1 MAATLFHDK
10 LYDDHWRDVQLGWRH
25 GFWLASVLMAGATA
39 LDTAEPAGKMAKDA
53 DDDGMSKAN
62 EALRLCDLGLLLG
75 APVDGADLSGIAA
88 ALQSNL
94 SDQRKLNQQTQHAVT
109 AAAAAAASP
118 LMAQESKKGK
128 WAAAAPPVN
137 SLEARRPAPAARS
150 VYARRRSI

>member
-39 LDTAEPAGKMAKDA
+39 LNTAGKLAEDA
-53 DDDGMSKAN
+53 DDDGMSRAI

-75 APVDGADLSGIAA
+75 APVDGADLSEIAA
-88 ALQSNL
+88 SLQSNL
-94 SDQRKLNQQTQHAVT
+94 SDQRKLTQHAAT

-137 SLEARRPAPAARS
+137 SVEARRPAPAARS
-150 VYARRRSI
+150 VYARPRSI